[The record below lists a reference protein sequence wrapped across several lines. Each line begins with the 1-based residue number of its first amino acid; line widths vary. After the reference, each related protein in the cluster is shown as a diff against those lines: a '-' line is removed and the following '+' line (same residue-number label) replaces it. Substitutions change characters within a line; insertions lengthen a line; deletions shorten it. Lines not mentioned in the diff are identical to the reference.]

1 MRAAVIFALM
11 ALAASDKITPVQKV
25 IELMNNMVEKGKK
38 EKGDEAIQFAS
49 FKTFCDNTVAAKQ
62 AAIAEAGEMIETLTA
77 DIEKYEAEAA
87 TLSKEIAALE
97 ADISTWEGDTNAAVK
112 VREIEHT
119 DYVATHKDYSE
130 SISAL
135 EGAIAVLKKTSGDV
149 KQAAAALTQVAS
161 GRLFPAE
168 SRKII
173 NAFLTMGTDESH
185 GLKMSAPEA
194 NAYEFQS
201 QGVVDMLEKLLG
213 KFDDELSVLEEEEG
227 EAVHSFDMLK
237 ADLGNQLDAAR
248 SANSEKSQAKAK
260 ALQGA
265 ADSKGALQ
273 DTVTTRDDDA
283 KYAADLTA
291 TCEQKSTDFANRQLL
306 RAEEIEAISKAIE
319 IIAGGAVSGASE
331 THLPQLVQVKGTSF
345 AQLRSDGQTPAQ
357 MKVISFLNK
366 RAKELNSR
374 VLAVFATRVAADP
387 FKKVKKLIKDLIVK
401 LMEEANAEVEQ
412 KGYCDKEM
420 ATNEHTRKT
429 KTEAV
434 VMLTAEIDELTASVA
449 ALGEQM
455 TDLTK
460 AISELDAAVA
470 KATEE
475 RVAESEKNKITI
487 KDAQGAQTAVAQAL
501 SVLNEFY
508 AKAATA
514 TSFAQSGAR
523 AEPEIFGDEPYKG
536 MGAESGGVVGMIE
549 VIQSDFARLE
559 AETSAAEA
567 EASKQ
572 YDEFIQDSK
581 VDKVQKSADL
591 DHATE
596 SKQAQESEL
605 QEKKV
610 DLEGTQKELDAALAY
625 YEKLKPTCVGE
636 EESFEDR
643 VKARKE
649 EIESLKTALQILNGE
664 DVVF

>member
-1 MRAAVIFALM
+1 MKAVLVFTLM
-11 ALAASDKITPVQKV
+11 AFASSDKVTPVQKV

-62 AAIAEAGEMIETLTA
+62 EAIAEAGEMIETLTA

-87 TLSKEIAALE
+87 TLAKEIAGLE
-97 ADISTWEGDTNAAVK
+97 ADISTWEGDSNAAVK
-112 VREIEHT
+112 VREIEYT
-119 DYVATHKDYSE
+119 DYTATHKDYSE

-135 EGAIAVLKKTSGDV
+135 EAAIATLKKTSGDV
-149 KQAAAALTQVAS
+149 AQAASALLEVS
-161 GRLFPAE
+161 KGKLFPAE
-168 SRKII
+168 SRKVI
-173 NAFLTMGTDESH
+173 NAFLTMGTDDSH
-185 GLKMSAPEA
+185 ALKVSAPEA

-201 QGVVDMLEKLLG
+201 QGVVDMLEKLAG
-213 KFDDELSVLEEEEG
+213 KFSDERTALEEEET
-227 EAVHSFDMLK
+227 EAVHSFEMLK
-237 ADLGNQLDAAR
+237 ADLDNQLSAAK

-273 DTVTTRDDDA
+273 DTTTTRDDDA

-291 TCEQKSTDFANRQLL
+291 TCEQKSTDFANRQVL
-306 RAEEIEAISKAIE
+306 RAEEIEAIQKAIE
-319 IIAGGAVSGASE
+319 ILAGGAVSGASE
-331 THLPQLVQVKGTSF
+331 KHLPQFVQVKGTSL
-345 AQLRSDGQTPAQ
+345 AQLRSDGQTPNQ
-357 MKVISFLNK
+357 KKLISFLNK
-366 RAKELNSR
+366 RAKEINSR
-374 VLAVFATRVAADP
+374 VLSVFAIRVAADP
-387 FKKVKKLIKDLIVK
+387 FKKVKKMIKDLIVK

-420 ATNEHTRKT
+420 ATNEHTRKE

-449 ALGEQM
+449 ALSEQM
-455 TDLTK
+455 AELTK

-475 RVAESEKNKITI
+475 RVAEKEKNTITV

-508 AKAATA
+508 AKAAEA
-514 TSFAQSGAR
+514 TSFTQSSAK

-567 EASKQ
+567 EAAKQ
-572 YDEFIQDSK
+572 YDEFMTDSK
-581 VDKVQKSADL
+581 VDKVQKASDL

-596 SKQAQESEL
+596 SKQNQEQEL

-636 EESFEDR
+636 EVSFEDR
-643 VKARKE
+643 VKKRKE
-649 EIESLKTALQILNGE
+649 EIESLQTALQILNGE